1 MNIKNEFIKL
11 KKNIEEGKIV
21 NHTRDLFFLI
31 EEGLNDCKKKKNKL
45 NSNENQDDEL
55 FYAFCYEYEKGNFT
69 KTFKVIDIL
78 NDYDKLCSD
87 TTYFYLNACH
97 GMFNKGYLM
106 ELCMEKDIT
115 LSIEI
120 ISEKENEFGKTVYR
134 EMMIFTKPYN
144 RNLIKKRK

>member
-55 FYAFCYEYEKGNFT
+55 FYAFCYEYEKGN
-69 KTFKVIDIL
+69 
-78 NDYDKLCSD
+78 DKGQFFSSCA
-87 TTYFYLNACH
+87 FCA
-97 GMFNKGYLM
+97 
-106 ELCMEKDIT
+106 
-115 LSIEI
+115 
-120 ISEKENEFGKTVYR
+120 
-134 EMMIFTKPYN
+134 
-144 RNLIKKRK
+144 